1 MIATKSDHIIATTEG
16 GVRTVV
22 INRPEKKNALT
33 LSMYGR
39 LVDELEHAAEDP
51 AIRVVVLTGV
61 DGVFT
66 AGNDLADFREPSH
79 DETTPVVF
87 PFLAALPLFPK
98 PLLAGVNGL
107 AVGIGTTMLLHCDLV
122 YASSEAKFSLP
133 FARLGLTP
141 EAGSSLLLPRV
152 AGLQRATELLLLGE
166 RFDAQ
171 RAREAG
177 LVNEVVE
184 PDQLS
189 QRVASRAEELAALP
203 PAAVRQTKAL
213 IRHDLIGRL
222 KEVMERE
229 GVVFMERLGSPEA
242 AEAFAAFFEKRAAD
256 FSRFD

>member
-1 MIATKSDHIIATTEG
+1 MNAPEPDHIVASTEG
-16 GVRTVV
+16 RVRTVV

-33 LSMYGR
+33 VSMYRR
-39 LVDELEHAAEDP
+39 LADELANAAQDP
-51 AIRVVVLTGV
+51 AIRVVVITGV

-66 AGNDLADFREPSH
+66 AGNDLADFEKAS
-79 DETTPVVF
+79 DDGVTTFVN
-87 PFLAALPLFPK
+87 PFLAALPEFPK
-98 PLLAGVNGL
+98 PLVAGVNGL

-122 YASSEAKFSLP
+122 YASSEAVFSMP
-133 FARLGLTP
+133 FAPLGLTP

-152 AGLQRATELLLLGE
+152 AGLQRATELLMLGE
-166 RFDAQ
+166 RFDAE

-177 LVNEVVE
+177 FVNEVVA

-189 QRVASRAEELAALP
+189 QRVASRAEALAALP

-213 IRHDLIGRL
+213 IRNDLLDQL
-222 KEVMERE
+222 KEVMEQE
-229 GVVFMERLGSPEA
+229 GKVFMERLVSPEA

>member
-1 MIATKSDHIIATTEG
+1 MIATESDHIIATTEG
-16 GVRTVV
+16 RVRTVV
-22 INRPEKKNALT
+22 INRPEKKNAIT
-33 LSMYGR
+33 VSMYGR
-39 LVDELEHAAEDP
+39 LADELAHAAEDP

-61 DGVFT
+61 NGVFT
-66 AGNDLADFREPSH
+66 AGNDLADFQKTRHE
-79 DETTPVVF
+79 ETPTF
-87 PFLAALPLFPK
+87 SNPFLSALPLFPK

-122 YASSEAKFSLP
+122 YASSEAVFSLP

-152 AGLQRATELLLLGE
+152 AGLQRATELLMLGE
-166 RFDAQ
+166 PFDAQ

-177 LVNEVVE
+177 LVNEVVA
-184 PDQLS
+184 PNRLS

-213 IRHDLIGRL
+213 IRLDLIDQL

-229 GVVFMERLGSPEA
+229 GAVFMEHLVSPEA

>member
-1 MIATKSDHIIATTEG
+1 MIATESDHIIATTEG
-16 GVRTVV
+16 RVRTVV
-22 INRPEKKNALT
+22 INRPEKKNALN
-33 LSMYGR
+33 LFMYGR
-39 LVDELEHAAEDP
+39 LAAELEHAAEDP

-61 DGVFT
+61 NGVFT
-66 AGNDLADFREPSH
+66 AGNDLADFQKTRHE
-79 DETTPVVF
+79 ETPTFVN
-87 PFLAALPLFPK
+87 PFLATLPLFPK

-122 YASSEAKFSLP
+122 LASSEAVFSLP

-141 EAGSSLLLPRV
+141 EAGSSLLLPRI

-166 RFDAQ
+166 FFDAQ

-177 LVNEVVE
+177 LVNEVVA
-184 PDQLS
+184 PDRLS
-189 QRVASRAEELAALP
+189 ERVAARAEELAALP

-213 IRHDLIGRL
+213 IRHDLIGQL

-229 GVVFMERLGSPEA
+229 GAVFMERLVSPEA

>member
-1 MIATKSDHIIATTEG
+1 MTPADSDHIVATTEG
-16 GVRTVV
+16 RVRTVV

-33 LSMYGR
+33 ISMYAR
-39 LVDELEHAAEDP
+39 LADELAHAADDP

-66 AGNDLADFREPSH
+66 AGNDLVDFQKAQEK
-79 DETTPVVF
+79 EATTFVN
-87 PFLAALPLFPK
+87 PFLAALPVFPK

-122 YASSEAKFSLP
+122 YASSEAVFCMP
-133 FARLGLTP
+133 FAPLGLTP

-152 AGLQRATELLLLGE
+152 AGLQRAAELLLLGE
-166 RFDAQ
+166 RFDAE

-177 LVNEVVE
+177 FVNEVVA

-189 QRVASRAEELAALP
+189 QRVSSRAADLAALP

-213 IRHDLIGRL
+213 IRQNLSDQLI
-222 KEVMERE
+222 EVMERE
-229 GVVFMERLGSPEA
+229 GEVFMERLASPEA

>member
-1 MIATKSDHIIATTEG
+1 MTAPESDHIIATTEG
-16 GVRTVV
+16 LVRTVV

-33 LSMYGR
+33 ISMYGR
-39 LVDELEHAAEDP
+39 LADELAHAAEDP

-61 DGVFT
+61 EGVFT
-66 AGNDLADFREPSH
+66 AGNDLADFQKAGDNEA
-79 DETTPVVF
+79 TTFVN

-98 PLLAGVNGL
+98 PLVAGVNGL

-122 YASSEAKFSLP
+122 YASSEAVFSMP
-133 FARLGLTP
+133 FAPLGLTP

-166 RFDAQ
+166 RFDAE

-177 LVNEVVE
+177 FVNEVVA

-189 QRVASRAEELAALP
+189 HRVASRAEALAALP

-213 IRHDLIGRL
+213 IRNDLMDQL

-229 GVVFMERLGSPEA
+229 GKVFMERLVSPEA
-242 AEAFAAFFEKRAAD
+242 AEAFTAFFEKRAAD
-256 FSRFD
+256 FSRFE

>member
-1 MIATKSDHIIATTEG
+1 MTAPESDHIIATTEG
-16 GVRTVV
+16 RVRTVV

-33 LSMYGR
+33 ISMYGR
-39 LVDELEHAAEDP
+39 LADELAHAAEDP

-61 DGVFT
+61 EGVFT
-66 AGNDLADFREPSH
+66 AGNDLADFQKAGD
-79 DETTPVVF
+79 DEATTFVN

-122 YASSEAKFSLP
+122 YASSEAVFSMP
-133 FARLGLTP
+133 FAPLGLTP

-166 RFDAQ
+166 KFDAQ
-171 RAREAG
+171 LAREAG

-184 PDQLS
+184 PNQLR
-189 QRVASRAEELAALP
+189 QRVTSRAEDLAALP

-213 IRHDLIGRL
+213 IRQNWVEQL

-229 GVVFMERLGSPEA
+229 GVVFMERLFSPEA

>member
-1 MIATKSDHIIATTEG
+1 MTAPESDHIIATTEG
-16 GVRTVV
+16 RVRTVV
-22 INRPEKKNALT
+22 LNRPEKKNALT
-33 LSMYGR
+33 ISMYGR
-39 LVDELEHAAEDP
+39 LADELEHAAEDP

-61 DGVFT
+61 GGVFT
-66 AGNDLADFREPSH
+66 AGNDLADFQKVGD
-79 DETTPVVF
+79 DEATTFVN

-122 YASSEAKFSLP
+122 YASAEAVFSMP
-133 FARLGLTP
+133 FAPLGLTP

-171 RAREAG
+171 LAREAG
-177 LVNEVVE
+177 IVNEVVE
-184 PDQLS
+184 PNQLR
-189 QRVASRAEELAALP
+189 QRITSRAEDLAALP

-213 IRHDLIGRL
+213 IRQNWIEQL

-229 GVVFMERLGSPEA
+229 GVVFMERLVSPEA

>member
-1 MIATKSDHIIATTEG
+1 MIATESDHIVATTEG
-16 GVRTVV
+16 RVRTVV
-22 INRPEKKNALT
+22 INRPEKRNALT
-33 LSMYGR
+33 LPMYGR
-39 LVDELEHAAEDP
+39 LIDELEHAAEDP

-61 DGVFT
+61 DNVFT
-66 AGNDLADFREPSH
+66 AGNDLADFQKPSQE
-79 DETTPVVF
+79 ETVPVVF

-98 PLLAGVNGL
+98 PLVAGVNGL

-122 YASSEAKFSLP
+122 YASSEAMFSTP

-152 AGLQRATELLLLGE
+152 AGLQRATELLMLGE
-166 RFDAQ
+166 SFDAQ

-177 LVNEVVE
+177 LVNEVVA
-184 PDQLS
+184 PDRLS
-189 QRVASRAEELAALP
+189 QRVASRAEDLAALP

-213 IRHDLIGRL
+213 IRHDLISRL

-229 GVVFMERLGSPEA
+229 GTVFRERLASPEA
-242 AEAFAAFFEKRAAD
+242 AEAFTSFFEKRAAD

>member
-1 MIATKSDHIIATTEG
+1 MIVTESDHIVATTEG
-16 GVRTVV
+16 RVRNVV

-33 LSMYGR
+33 VSMYGR
-39 LVDELEHAAEDP
+39 LADELGNAAKDP

-66 AGNDLADFREPSH
+66 AGNDLTDFQKSRDE
-79 DETTPVVF
+79 ETTTF
-87 PFLAALPLFPK
+87 ANPFLAALPLFPK

-122 YASSEAKFSLP
+122 YASSEAVFSLP
-133 FARLGLTP
+133 FAPLGLTP

-152 AGLQRATELLLLGE
+152 AGLQRATELLMLGE
-166 RFDAQ
+166 PFDAQ

-177 LVNEVVE
+177 LVNEVVA
-184 PDQLS
+184 PDQLN
-189 QRVASRAEELAALP
+189 QRVASRAEALAALP

-213 IRHDLIGRL
+213 IRHELIGRL

-229 GVVFMERLGSPEA
+229 GTVFMERLGSPEA
-242 AEAFAAFFEKRAAD
+242 AEAFAAFFEKRTAD

>member
-1 MIATKSDHIIATTEG
+1 MVATESEHIIATTDG
-16 GVRTVV
+16 RVRTVV

-33 LSMYGR
+33 VLMYRR
-39 LVDELEHAAEDP
+39 LADELANAAQDP
-51 AIRVVVLTGV
+51 AIRVVVITGV

-66 AGNDLADFREPSH
+66 AGNDLADFQKASDDEP
-79 DETTPVVF
+79 TTFVN
-87 PFLAALPLFPK
+87 PFLAALPVFPK

-122 YASSEAKFSLP
+122 YASSEAVFSMP
-133 FARLGLTP
+133 FAPLGLTP

-166 RFDAQ
+166 RFDAE
-171 RAREAG
+171 RAKEAG
-177 LVNEVVE
+177 LVNEVVA
-184 PDQLS
+184 PDQLG
-189 QRVASRAEELAALP
+189 QRVASRAEDLAALP

-213 IRHDLIGRL
+213 IRQDLIDHV

-229 GVVFMERLGSPEA
+229 GTVFMERLVSPES

>member
-1 MIATKSDHIIATTEG
+1 MIASESDHILATTEG
-16 GVRTVV
+16 RVRTVV
-22 INRPEKKNALT
+22 LNRPEKKNALT
-33 LSMYGR
+33 ISMYGR
-39 LVDELEHAAEDP
+39 LADELEHAAKDP

-66 AGNDLADFREPSH
+66 AGNDLTDFQQTS
-79 DETTPVVF
+79 DQETTTF
-87 PFLAALPLFPK
+87 SNPFLAALPLFPK

-122 YASSEAKFSLP
+122 YASSEAVFSLP

-152 AGLQRATELLLLGE
+152 AGLQRATELLMLGE
-166 RFDAQ
+166 PFDAQ

-177 LVNEVVE
+177 LVNEVVA
-184 PDQLS
+184 PDRLS
-189 QRVASRAEELAALP
+189 ERVASRAEELAALP

-213 IRHDLIGRL
+213 IRHDLISQL

-229 GVVFMERLGSPEA
+229 GAVFMERLVSPEA
-242 AEAFAAFFEKRAAD
+242 AEAFTAFFDKRAAD